1 MFEAAVGP
9 AATEDEAALA
19 TPFVKCLVRLI
30 RANDSHGSWEGK
42 SDAELLGDFIITRE
56 QRRAIP
62 IIGDPDPDVLWRLDK
77 FYTAVGLAIEE
88 RSGLMA
94 SPIMEMSHEGFG
106 RVLFTAGRLVVLSK
120 TLRDVHRFGFET
132 FWKLAAA
139 GTQLAGDATAVI
151 EAYPEVARAGSFDRG
166 DHVRS

>member
-1 MFEAAVGP
+1 MSDAAASP
-9 AATEDEAALA
+9 AVAEDEAALA

-30 RANDSHGSWEGK
+30 RAQDSYGSWEGK
-42 SDAELLGDFIITRE
+42 PDAELLADFIITRQ

-62 IIGDPDPDVLWRLDK
+62 IIGDPDPDVLWRLDM

-94 SPIMEMSHEGFG
+94 SPMMEMSHEGFG
-106 RVLFTAGRLVVLSK
+106 RVLFTSGRLVVLSK

-132 FWKLAAA
+132 YRKLAEA
-139 GTQLAGDATAVI
+139 GTKLVDDALAAI
-151 EAYPEVARAGSFDRG
+151 EAYPDLARA
-166 DHVRS
+166 

>member
-1 MFEAAVGP
+1 MSDAVVSP
-9 AATEDEAALA
+9 AVAEDEAALA
-19 TPFVKCLVRLI
+19 APFVKCLVRLV
-30 RANDSHGSWEGK
+30 RAHDSHGSWEGK

-62 IIGDPDPDVLWRLDK
+62 IIGDPDPDVLWRLEM

-94 SPIMEMSHEGFG
+94 SPMMEMSHEGFG
-106 RVLFTAGRLVVLSK
+106 RVLLTAGRLVVLSK

-132 FWKLAAA
+132 FRKLAAA
-139 GTQLAGDATAVI
+139 GTKLAGDATAAI
-151 EAYPEVARAGSFDRG
+151 EAHPEVARA
-166 DHVRS
+166 

>member
-1 MFEAAVGP
+1 MSDAVVSP
-9 AATEDEAALA
+9 AVAEDEAALA
-19 TPFVKCLVRLI
+19 TPFVKCLVRLV
-30 RANDSHGSWEGK
+30 RAHDSHGSWEGK

-62 IIGDPDPDVLWRLDK
+62 IIGDPDPDVLWRLEM

-94 SPIMEMSHEGFG
+94 SPMMEMSHEGFG
-106 RVLFTAGRLVVLSK
+106 RVLLTAGRLVVLSK

-132 FWKLAAA
+132 FCKLAAV
-139 GTQLAGDATAVI
+139 GTKLAGDATAAI
-151 EAYPEVARAGSFDRG
+151 EAHPEVARA
-166 DHVRS
+166 

>member
-1 MFEAAVGP
+1 MFEAAVSP

-42 SDAELLGDFIITRE
+42 SDAELLGDFIITRQ
-56 QRRAIP
+56 QRRTIP

-94 SPIMEMSHEGFG
+94 SPMMEMSHEGFG
-106 RVLFTAGRLVVLSK
+106 RVLLTAGRLVVLSK

-139 GTQLAGDATAVI
+139 GTQLAGDATAAI
-151 EAYPEVARAGSFDRG
+151 EAYPEVARA
-166 DHVRS
+166 

>member
-1 MFEAAVGP
+1 MSDAVVSP
-9 AATEDEAALA
+9 AVAEDEAALA
-19 TPFVKCLVRLI
+19 TPFVKCLVRLV
-30 RANDSHGSWEGK
+30 RAHDSHGSWEGE

-62 IIGDPDPDVLWRLDK
+62 IISDPDPDVLWRLEM

-94 SPIMEMSHEGFG
+94 SPMMEMSHEGFG
-106 RVLFTAGRLVVLSK
+106 RVLLTAGRLVVVSK

-139 GTQLAGDATAVI
+139 GTQLAGDAITAI
-151 EAYPEVARAGSFDRG
+151 EAYPEVARA
-166 DHVRS
+166 

>member
-1 MFEAAVGP
+1 MFEGAGSP

-94 SPIMEMSHEGFG
+94 SPMIEMSHEGFG

-139 GTQLAGDATAVI
+139 GTQLAGDATAAI
-151 EAYPEVARAGSFDRG
+151 EAYPEVARA
-166 DHVRS
+166 

>member
-1 MFEAAVGP
+1 MSDAVVSP
-9 AATEDEAALA
+9 AVAEHEAALA
-19 TPFVKCLVRLI
+19 TPFVKCLVRLV
-30 RANDSHGSWEGK
+30 RAHDSHGSWEGK
-42 SDAELLGDFIITRE
+42 SDAELLGDFIVTRE

-62 IIGDPDPDVLWRLDK
+62 IIGDPDPDVLWRLEM

-94 SPIMEMSHEGFG
+94 SPMMEMSHEGFG
-106 RVLFTAGRLVVLSK
+106 RVLLTAGRLVVLSK

-139 GTQLAGDATAVI
+139 GTKLAGDATAAI
-151 EAYPEVARAGSFDRG
+151 EAHPEVARA
-166 DHVRS
+166 